1 MSLIDRRK
9 PSFRKLG
16 VGNRDLSAEE
26 AIELMQREPSIIK
39 RPSYEI
45 DGGIV
50 IGVDQETLD
59 RLLA

>member
-9 PSFRKLG
+9 PSFRKLR

-39 RPSYEI
+39 RPIYEI
-45 DGGIV
+45 DGEIV